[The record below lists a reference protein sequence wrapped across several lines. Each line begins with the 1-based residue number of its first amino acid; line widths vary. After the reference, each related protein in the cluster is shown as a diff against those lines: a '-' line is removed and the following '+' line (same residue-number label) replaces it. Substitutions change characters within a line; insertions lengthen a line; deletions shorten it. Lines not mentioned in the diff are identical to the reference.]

1 MGLFDMQYSLGIDA
15 GGTYTDAVILRDSDS
30 KILDTSKAI
39 TTYPNLMTGIRNA
52 INKLNPDYLK
62 QVKLVSVSTT
72 LSTNTILERTGYP
85 VGLILVGVD
94 TESRELPAD
103 YTITVKGGHD
113 SNGDELQ
120 PLDIVAVEQ
129 FAISLKNKVSAFAVS
144 SYFSTRNPE
153 HEDKIKEVILKLTG
167 HPVVCGHELS
177 QELGAYERAATAV
190 LNAQLIPITYQFIH
204 SIITEIKERNL
215 DAKVL
220 MLKCDGSVIDI
231 KGAKLRPIETIF
243 SGPAAS
249 IMGASYLSG
258 LDTCAVIDVGGT
270 STDVSIIKN
279 GEPELCE
286 KGAIVG
292 GWQTRVKA
300 IKMESSANG
309 GDSHIWFKKCIRVG
323 PRRVMPLCVAAVNY
337 PNFKEKLE
345 KNPIP
350 LRTMLNEHTQPTKFF
365 VRTGATPIN
374 PTESEVK
381 LLEAIGDEP
390 LSIHDILN
398 KMKRFPSPEVLDSL
412 LNQRVIQAIGFTPTD
427 ALHVLGEYTE
437 WDVGAAQI
445 GAKKLSRFT
454 QMGAI
459 AFCKKVKQQVAKN
472 MAYSLISFIM
482 EGRGKDGIKMM
493 LEKDVPI
500 QYKVNIP
507 IVLLGGPVKAYYG
520 ELKSLI
526 DAEIIVPKQ
535 ARVGNAVGALVG
547 KGIKRI
553 EIIIRPSSMDNPDQN
568 FLVFTPAGRKKFE
581 HYRTAMEYSQKAGE
595 ELILDSMKDF
605 GLPESS
611 IKIDTS
617 IEYLVPPGWKQTP
630 METKMT
636 FVGVCTPGALID

>member
-1 MGLFDMQYSLGIDA
+1 MQYSLGIDA

-30 KILDTSKAI
+30 KILDTSKAL
-39 TTYPNLMTGIRNA
+39 TTYPNLMIGIRNA
-52 INKLNPDYLK
+52 INKLDPEYLK
-62 QVKLVSVSTT
+62 EVKLVSVSTT
-72 LSTNTILERTGYP
+72 LSTNTILEKTGYP
-85 VGLILVGVD
+85 VGLILVGDYTVPKV
-94 TESRELPAD
+94 LPAD

-120 PLDIVAVEQ
+120 PLDLAAVEQ

-153 HEDKIKEVILKLTG
+153 HEMKIKEVILKLTG

-204 SIITEIKERNL
+204 SIMNEIKERNL

-249 IMGASYLSG
+249 IMGASHLSG

-323 PRRVMPLCVAAVNY
+323 PRRVMPLCYAAVNY

-365 VRTGATPIN
+365 VRTGAIPLN
-374 PTESEVK
+374 PTESEQK
-381 LLEAIGDEP
+381 LLEVIGDEP

-398 KMKRFPSPEVLDSL
+398 KTRRFPSPEVLDSL

-454 QMGAI
+454 QMGVI

-493 LEKDVPI
+493 LEKDVPL
-500 QYKVNIP
+500 QYKVNVP
-507 IVLLGGPVKAYYG
+507 IVLLGGPVKAYFG

-526 DAEIIVPKQ
+526 DAEIIVPEQ

-553 EIIIRPSSMDNPDQN
+553 EITIRPYSMENPDQN
-568 FLVFTPAGRKKFE
+568 FLVFTPVGRKKFE
-581 HYRTAMEYSQKAGE
+581 HYRAAMEYSQKAGE
-595 ELILDSMKDF
+595 ELILDSMRDF
-605 GLPESS
+605 GLPENS
-611 IKIDTS
+611 IKIGTN

-636 FVGVCTPGALID
+636 FVGICTPGVLID

>member
-1 MGLFDMQYSLGIDA
+1 MQYSLGIDA

-30 KILDTSKAI
+30 KILDTGKAV

-52 INKLNPDYLK
+52 INELNPEYLK

-72 LSTNTILERTGYP
+72 LSTNTILEKTGYP
-85 VGLILVGVD
+85 VGLILVGNYTVP
-94 TESRELPAD
+94 RELPAD
-103 YTITVKGGHD
+103 YTIMVNGGHD

-120 PLDIVAVEQ
+120 PLDIAAVEQ
-129 FAISLKNKVSAFAVS
+129 FAVSFKNKVSAFAVS

-153 HEDKIKEVILKLTG
+153 HEIKIKEVILKLTG

-204 SIITEIKERNL
+204 SIMNEIKERNI

-249 IMGASYLSG
+249 IMGASHLSG

-279 GEPELCE
+279 GVPELCE
-286 KGAIVG
+286 KGAVVG

-323 PRRVMPLCVAAVNY
+323 PRRVIPLCFAAVNY

-350 LRTMLNEHTQPTKFF
+350 LRTMLNEHLQPTKFF
-365 VRTGATPIN
+365 VSTGATLNN
-374 PTESEVK
+374 PTESEQK

-390 LSIHDILN
+390 VSIHDILN
-398 KMKRFPSPEVLDSL
+398 KINRFPSPAVLDSL
-412 LNQRVIQAIGFTPTD
+412 LNQRAIQAIGFTPTD

-437 WDVGAAQI
+437 WDVEAAQI
-445 GAKKLSRFT
+445 GARKLSRFT
-454 QMGAI
+454 QMGVI

-472 MAYSLISFIM
+472 MAYSLMSFIM
-482 EGRGKDGIKMM
+482 EGKGKDGIKML
-493 LEKDVPI
+493 LEKEVPV

-526 DAEIIVPKQ
+526 DAEIIVPEQ

-553 EIIIRPSSMDNPDQN
+553 EITIRPNSMENPDQN

-581 HYRTAMEYSQKAGE
+581 HYRTAMEYSQKVGE

-605 GLPESS
+605 GLPDNS

-617 IEYLVPPGWKQTP
+617 IEYLVPPGWKRTP
-630 METKMT
+630 METKIT
-636 FVGVCTPGALID
+636 FVGVCAPGFSTD

>member
-1 MGLFDMQYSLGIDA
+1 MQYSLGIDA

-30 KILDTSKAI
+30 KILDTGKAV

-52 INKLNPDYLK
+52 INELNPEYLK

-72 LSTNTILERTGYP
+72 LSTNTILEKTGYP
-85 VGLILVGVD
+85 VGLILVGNYTVP
-94 TESRELPAD
+94 RELPAD
-103 YTITVKGGHD
+103 YTIMVNGGHD

-120 PLDIVAVEQ
+120 PLDIAAVEQ
-129 FAISLKNKVSAFAVS
+129 FAVSFKNKVSAFAVS

-153 HEDKIKEVILKLTG
+153 HEIKIKEVILKLTG

-204 SIITEIKERNL
+204 SIMNEIKERNI

-249 IMGASYLSG
+249 IMGASHLSG

-279 GEPELCE
+279 GVPELCE
-286 KGAIVG
+286 KGAVVG

-323 PRRVMPLCVAAVNY
+323 PRRVMPLCFAAVNY

-350 LRTMLNEHTQPTKFF
+350 LRTMLNEHLQPTKFF
-365 VRTGATPIN
+365 VSTGATLNN
-374 PTESEVK
+374 PTESEQK

-390 LSIHDILN
+390 VSIHDILN
-398 KMKRFPSPEVLDSL
+398 KINRFPSPAVLDSL
-412 LNQRVIQAIGFTPTD
+412 LNQRAIQAIGFTPTD

-437 WDVGAAQI
+437 WDVEAAQI
-445 GAKKLSRFT
+445 GARKLSRFT
-454 QMGAI
+454 QMGVI

-472 MAYSLISFIM
+472 MAYSLMSFIM
-482 EGRGKDGIKMM
+482 EGKGKDGIKML
-493 LEKDVPI
+493 LEKEVPV

-526 DAEIIVPKQ
+526 DAEIIVPEQ

-553 EIIIRPSSMDNPDQN
+553 EITIRPNSMENPDQN

-581 HYRTAMEYSQKAGE
+581 HYRTAMEYSQKVGE

-605 GLPESS
+605 GLPDNS

-617 IEYLVPPGWKQTP
+617 IEYLVPPGWKRTP
-630 METKMT
+630 METKIT
-636 FVGVCTPGALID
+636 FVGVCAPGFSTD